1 MCTVAKLKIIT
12 ASVVKSVLLVSDK
25 VEKII
30 LFGSQSRGDSTAE
43 SDVDILV
50 VVDELTEEISDLKK
64 LMWKHTNDR
73 KGLSY
78 FYAPI
83 SLLKHSQIYAVANG
97 WLVRYNIM

>member
-50 VVDELTEEISDLKK
+50 VVDEPTMRFSI
-64 LMWKHTNDR
+64 
-73 KGLSY
+73 
-78 FYAPI
+78 
-83 SLLKHSQIYAVANG
+83 V
-97 WLVRYNIM
+97 

>member
-25 VEKII
+25 LEKII

-50 VVDELTEEISDLKK
+50 VVDELTEGISDLKK
-64 LMWKHTNDR
+64 LMWK
-73 KGLSY
+73 
-78 FYAPI
+78 
-83 SLLKHSQIYAVANG
+83 LKA
-97 WLVRYNIM
+97 

>member
-25 VEKII
+25 VEKIT

-50 VVDELTEEISDLKK
+50 VVDEPTMRFSI
-64 LMWKHTNDR
+64 
-73 KGLSY
+73 
-78 FYAPI
+78 
-83 SLLKHSQIYAVANG
+83 V
-97 WLVRYNIM
+97 

>member
-1 MCTVAKLKIIT
+1 MCTAAKLKIIT
-12 ASVVKSVLLVSDK
+12 AAVVKSVLLFSDK

-64 LMWKHTNDR
+64 LMWK
-73 KGLSY
+73 
-78 FYAPI
+78 
-83 SLLKHSQIYAVANG
+83 LKA
-97 WLVRYNIM
+97 